1 MSKTF
6 GLLIGTRRYEVK
18 ELDNDFAL
26 YLENVMNEDFNI
38 GGNND
43 ITTLLQAY
51 VRKNYEIYKQ
61 DEVIKQLHKKLDEEI

>member
-18 ELDNDFAL
+18 EVDDGFAS
-26 YLENVMNEDFNI
+26 YLENAMNEDFNL
-38 GGNND
+38 GGNNE

-61 DEVIKQLHKKLDEEI
+61 DEVIKQLYKKLDEEV